1 MMQKKGDQRQLF
13 ILCGLVM
20 ILAAF
25 IQCWHVSH
33 DLYWFYDLD
42 VSRDMAY
49 VQQTLYG
56 RFGKDPNYPGEFLW
70 YNPLMSLL
78 QTAVIKI
85 SGLPINIVMVRLGA
99 YMNLLAPLSFFSMM
113 LTMLDFRIALAGLLS
128 YLFFAT
134 GVIPGFYAATYSPWM
149 YSGVFMQFI
158 FYINIALCWLAFKT
172 QKAGWFI
179 TLGAGIGI
187 GFLGHTAP
195 TVLIILILISLQG
208 TKMIS
213 ALKTKD
219 SAAVKKMMLQSLA
232 VFIPFLII
240 SSPFLYYIVGKYH
253 LHFENRKPFEYI
265 DTIFI
270 WRNYKDMILQNLSL
284 SFAISVVGFIWFYKK
299 FEQPLIRK
307 ILLNWAGFAVFMYF
321 YSTLVQSLDEHK
333 SIHLPGTVPSFHYF
347 FYLKALQSVF
357 YGFGLFFLSDRVYKW
372 LSGKKTQFQNQLTPK
387 TFSYTF
393 AALLLVCGVIYFPF
407 YQKRYDFVHFRNLC
421 LEKARDTGQIQV
433 YYFIR
438 DHIPADQ
445 VFLSE
450 EQTSLFPMMAT
461 ARKMVSIGITFS
473 NPYVNFETREHARNT
488 MLAYLRNGES
498 AEAPGLFKKYN
509 VSYIL
514 LTNANLVNYKNLAL
528 LPASISYRNNEYT
541 IFHIDPLP

>member
-1 MMQKKGDQRQLF
+1 MMQKTGDQRLIF
-13 ILCGLVM
+13 ILSGLVM

-25 IQCWHVSH
+25 IQCWRVSH

-56 RFGKDPNYPGEFLW
+56 HFGKDPNYPGEFLW

-85 SGLPINIVMVRLGA
+85 SGLPINVVMVRLGA
-99 YMNLLAPLSFFSMM
+99 YMNLLAPLSFFFMM
-113 LTMLDFRIALAGLLS
+113 LIMLDFRIALAGLLS
-128 YLFFAT
+128 YLFFST

-172 QKAGWFI
+172 QKTSWFI
-179 TLGAGIGI
+179 ALGAGIGI

-213 ALKTKD
+213 ALKSKD
-219 SAAVKKMMLQSLA
+219 SASVKKMLLQSLG

-270 WRNYKDMILQNLSL
+270 WRNYKDMILQNLSV
-284 SFAISVVGFIWFYKK
+284 SFIISIVGFIWFYKK

-307 ILLNWAGFAVFMYF
+307 ILLNWLGFAVFMYF

-357 YGFGLFFLSDRVYKW
+357 YGFGLFFISERVFTW
-372 LSGKKTQFQNQLTPK
+372 LSTKKTQFQNRLTPK
-387 TFSYTF
+387 AFSYSF
-393 AALLLVCGVIYFPF
+393 AVLLLVCGVIYFPS

-421 LEKARDTGQIQV
+421 LEKARDLGQIQV
-433 YYFIR
+433 YYYIR
-438 DHIPADQ
+438 DYIPTDQ

-488 MLAYLRNGES
+488 MLEWLRNGEP
-498 AEAPGLFKKYN
+498 AEAPALFKQYN
-509 VSYIL
+509 VDYIL
-514 LTNANLVNYKNLAL
+514 LTNANLINYKNLAS
-528 LPASISYRNNEYT
+528 LPTSISYRNNEYT
-541 IFHIDPLP
+541 IFHIEPRP